1 MLGKGGK
8 DIAANIMY
16 HKGRHF
22 IAAAVLLNK
31 HDGMPDVVLHCL
43 GQGIECILKAL
54 LMNHDYD
61 HYLKEKSNGK
71 SIIKNTIGHDLTRT
85 LKEVAKCYKIKKI
98 NDKVQIEIAI
108 LNDRYKAHS
117 LRYGMAINIF
127 QDSSGFNFDLISKK
141 LLQAMKIIDHN
152 NVFALK

>member
-8 DIAANIMY
+8 DIAANIMFD
-16 HKGRHF
+16 KGRHF
-22 IAAAVLLNK
+22 IAAASLLNK
-31 HDGMPDVVLHCL
+31 EDGMPDVVLHCL

-71 SIIKNTIGHDLTRT
+71 SIIKNTIGHDLAIA

-98 NDKVQIEIAI
+98 NYKVQIEIAI
-108 LNDRYKAHS
+108 LNEQYKAHS
-117 LRYGMAINIF
+117 LRYGMPINIF
-127 QDSSGFNFDLISKK
+127 QDLTGFNFDLINRK
-141 LLQAMKIIDHN
+141 LLQAMKIIEHYKI
-152 NVFALK
+152 FTLK